1 MIPGIYNIT
10 AYRNDTLVLSFALL
24 DSASQPIDLSSGVV
38 KIQVRDKPDGEILWE
53 LTEGGGGITVGGTGN
68 NVVNISR
75 VCDINGCGSYYYDLQ
90 VTDSGVVSTYV
101 KGAFTV
107 QKDITK

>member
-1 MIPGIYNIT
+1 MNPGIYNIV

-24 DSASQPIDLSSGVV
+24 DSASQPISLSTADV
-38 KIQVRDKPDGEILWE
+38 KLQVRDKPDGEVLWQ
-53 LTEGGGGITVGGTGN
+53 LTEGDGITVGGTGN

>member
-24 DSASQPIDLSSGVV
+24 DSASQPIDLSSAVV

-53 LTEGGGGITVGGTGN
+53 LTEGDGITVGGTGN